1 MKRAACGREG
11 GGASSPPTPRSEP
24 AKLRDALAATVLP
37 WSGSLWQLTLASRS
51 LPWPRK
57 KSSNRRAFLF
67 VLLALLLVRLV
78 LLVHVL
84 HVVVLERERHSCLLG
99 LGDRRLE
106 EPLAVPDRRLD
117 DVDLTC
123 AAGREKGSAPANK
136 GRGREEEREGRTSS
150 VHVDHLRD
158 LGPHALGRRTRRALS
173 QRVQLALEHALE
185 RVEHIELVLPAEEP
199 DRLLPRGRLAA
210 ARLDL
215 VELVRLRDEKA
226 HLGEQLGRELAAA
239 GHEMAQVVE
248 LERMEE
254 VEEGGGARR
263 REGELERVE
272 VGRVRGQDEAVA
284 EEELLVRLGAVRV
297 EDLLLCCGDESQL
310 ESRRERERESARD
323 ARAGTSSSST
333 IVKLPLSPAPSPDAT
348 SA

>member
-1 MKRAACGREG
+1 M
-11 GGASSPPTPRSEP
+11 
-24 AKLRDALAATVLP
+24 
-37 WSGSLWQLTLASRS
+37 
-51 LPWPRK
+51 
-57 KSSNRRAFLF
+57 
-67 VLLALLLVRLV
+67 
-78 LLVHVL
+78 
-84 HVVVLERERHSCLLG
+84 
-99 LGDRRLE
+99 
-106 EPLAVPDRRLD
+106 
-117 DVDLTC
+117 
-123 AAGREKGSAPANK
+123 
-136 GRGREEEREGRTSS
+136 
-150 VHVDHLRD
+150 
-158 LGPHALGRRTRRALS
+158 
-173 QRVQLALEHALE
+173 QLALEHALE

-215 VELVRLRDEKA
+215 VELVRLCDEKA

-263 REGELERVE
+263 REGELEGVE